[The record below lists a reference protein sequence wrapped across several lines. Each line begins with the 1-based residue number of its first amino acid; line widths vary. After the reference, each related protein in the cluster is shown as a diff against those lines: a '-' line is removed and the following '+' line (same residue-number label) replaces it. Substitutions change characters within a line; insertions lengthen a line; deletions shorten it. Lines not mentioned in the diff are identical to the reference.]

1 VKNRI
6 VLLGPPASGKGTQVE
21 LIQKHFKIPATSTG
35 AILRHEARS
44 GTKSSLAVNEIVS
57 HGGLAPDDMVLILV
71 QTWLSEI
78 DGSFLFDGFPRT
90 VAQAERFESLLEVRH
105 TPLSLAIFLDVSE
118 ETIRARMRRRLTC
131 SVCGKV
137 ISVGRHVL
145 DRSEPCPNCGGP
157 LEVRADDTD
166 LAVSRRLVAYR
177 EKSLPVA
184 DFYQR
189 RSILSHVHGD
199 REAQEVFDEIALLI
213 TG

>member
-1 VKNRI
+1 MR
-6 VLLGPPASGKGTQVE
+6 LE
-21 LIQKHFKIPATSTG
+21 L
-35 AILRHEARS
+35 
-44 GTKSSLAVNEIVS
+44 
-57 HGGLAPDDMVLILV
+57 
-71 QTWLSEI
+71 
-78 DGSFLFDGFPRT
+78 DG
-90 VAQAERFESLLEVRH
+90 
-105 TPLSLAIFLDVSE
+105 
-118 ETIRARMRRRLTC
+118 
-131 SVCGKV
+131 
-137 ISVGRHVL
+137 
-145 DRSEPCPNCGGP
+145 